1 MELIESWESQAFTVP
16 SSGAISATKTYFV
29 TGSSSGTDVYHF
41 LGDNVPRLFG
51 GLPLTNIDVEP
62 LGPLL
67 FSATCSYG
75 IEAAGAN
82 NRTNVSP
89 PPLDSTT
96 GAGSYAFSFSTT
108 GGTFKRYY
116 AVENNVAFGTSP
128 PAMLNKINDNGREV
142 EGVDVVIPQVQF
154 NIRKRKPG
162 AQITLAYINTLTT
175 LTGKTNNATFF
186 GFAAGELLFLGAE
199 GQQVTDGDTEV
210 TFNFSAQPNVA
221 SLDVAGITVTNKKG
235 HEYVWTYTVPKAAGD
250 GVDVKG
256 VYKSKI
262 YEEGNFSLLGI

>member
-1 MELIESWESQAFTVP
+1 MELIESWESQDFTVP
-16 SSGAISATKTYFV
+16 SSGAISATKNYYV

-51 GLPLTNIDVEP
+51 GLPLTNIDVSP

-67 FSATCSYG
+67 FSAKCNYG
-75 IEAAGAN
+75 LTAATAG
-82 NRTNVSP
+82 NRTNVAP
-89 PPLDSTT
+89 QPLDSNT
-96 GAGSYAFSFSTT
+96 GATSYAFSFSTT
-108 GGTFKRYY
+108 GGTYRIYH
-116 AVENNVAFGTSP
+116 AVENNQAFGTSP
-128 PAMLNKINDNGREV
+128 PNSYDYIGHNGREI

-162 AQITLAYINTLTT
+162 AQITLAYINTLTS

-186 GFAAGELLFLGAE
+186 GFAQGELLFLGAE
-199 GQQVTDGDTEV
+199 GQQVTDGDTEI
-210 TFNFSAQPNVA
+210 TFNFSAQPNAA
-221 SLDVAGITVTNKKG
+221 SITIAGITVTNKKG
-235 HEYVWTYTVPKAAGD
+235 HEYVWSYAEPNPAG
-250 GVDVKG
+250 GAPVVKG